1 MLIFQKSTKKPRFAA
16 LLKQKFYF
24 VPRGTNAPNFFE
36 HKKIPLNCEEFE
48 KCFLKLWSG
57 LRDSNSPHPPW
68 EGGALPDELNPQ
80 SALQIRHFWRHHPDL
95 NRG

>member
-1 MLIFQKSTKKPRFAA
+1 MRSSEKFKFQKSTKKVEFVA
-16 LLKQKFYF
+16 LLKHFFNF
-24 VPRGTNAPNFFE
+24 VPRGTNVNNFFVR
-36 HKKIPLNCEEFE
+36 KKHLSNRRIE

-80 SALQIRHFWRHHPDL
+80 SALK
-95 NRG
+95 